1 MNEYI
6 EIKHISEKKGKGA
19 YMRQKALGIMMVVVL
34 LTTVCLAACG
44 GDNGGN
50 GDTTT
55 TTTTTAATT
64 AVQTTE
70 STTAQPSNGGGD
82 GLTWNDMPIY
92 PGADQIQEFSMS
104 FSPEDEAYSE
114 FEWRYYECGADV
126 EDVVDFY
133 KDKMPD
139 NGWDEQMWAD
149 MGEIAYGM
157 YMKNNEKD
165 AAMVWISSEGGDTM
179 IALWRASE

>member
-1 MNEYI
+1 
-6 EIKHISEKKGKGA
+6 
-19 YMRQKALGIMMVVVL
+19 MRQKALGIMMVVVL

-82 GLTWNDMPIY
+82 GFTWNDMPIY
-92 PGADQIQEFSMS
+92 PGADQVQEFSIS
-104 FSPEDEAYSE
+104 IPPEDEDYTDV
-114 FEWRYYECGADV
+114 EWRYYECGASV

-139 NGWDEQMWAD
+139 NGWEDQIWR
-149 MGEIAYGM
+149 GEDQPG
-157 YMKNNEKD
+157 D
-165 AAMVWISSEGGDTM
+165 AWDPTPPDSDKREVGGVPDFPPPP
-179 IALWRASE
+179 ARWGKK